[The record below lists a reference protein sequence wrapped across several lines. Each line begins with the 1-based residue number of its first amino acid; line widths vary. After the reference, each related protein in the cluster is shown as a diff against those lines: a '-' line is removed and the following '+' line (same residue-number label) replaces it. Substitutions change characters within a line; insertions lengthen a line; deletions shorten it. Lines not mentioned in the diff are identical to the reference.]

1 MNFAPL
7 NEVNVVAKYDPNTHY
22 IHVEYRQ
29 VSNPTVARAFY
40 QWLYQ
45 LADSIGIEHV
55 CGATIDFRKVNIF
68 EQGNVKAA
76 QQESLSANRTL
87 DMSHIPVALVVETML
102 QEQMVRISS
111 NLTKQT
117 HRMRLV
123 KSDKEA
129 LNFITEWNRQNKGI
143 S

>member
-1 MNFAPL
+1 MNVAPL
-7 NEVNVVAKYDPNTHY
+7 NEVNVVARFDPSTSY

-29 VSNPTVARAFY
+29 VSNPTIARAFY

-55 CGATIDFRKVNIF
+55 CGGIIDFRKVNIF

-76 QQESLSANRTL
+76 QKESLSANRTL

-117 HRMRLV
+117 HRMRIV
-123 KSDKEA
+123 RSDKEA
-129 LNFITEWNRQNKGI
+129 LDFITEWNQQHKGI